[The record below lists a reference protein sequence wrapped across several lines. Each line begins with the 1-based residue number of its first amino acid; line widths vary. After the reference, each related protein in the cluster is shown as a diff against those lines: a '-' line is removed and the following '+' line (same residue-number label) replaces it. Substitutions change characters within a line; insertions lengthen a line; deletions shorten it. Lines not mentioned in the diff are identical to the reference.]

1 MWRPHLDR
9 RAACRLNLLICCSA
23 IELRQNIADIIVAS
37 ETNNTADSTNR
48 TVESGQQGSKLRRRT
63 SKDHETRRSEDRR
76 KRARTSW
83 DDDYLQ
89 FEKEM
94 QDLSRD
100 RYFLDFC
107 YG

>member
-1 MWRPHLDR
+1 
-9 RAACRLNLLICCSA
+9 LNLLICCSA

-48 TVESGQQGSKLRRRT
+48 AVESGQQGSNLRRRT
-63 SKDHETRRSEDRR
+63 SEDRR

-107 YG
+107 HGKLFL